1 MDLITQTQNHLP
13 YRCNMCQFGNSFP
26 LESVKYVV
34 QIIRS
39 GDIDEKKWKLIKEIC
54 CAIGTAANM
63 MDDNIP
69 DDLMGASASTIDE
82 ETLAKLDDFVA
93 SQENKELMQAIPWLA
108 IIKILLPILIQVFG
122 EEEVPRD

>member
-1 MDLITQTQNHLP
+1 
-13 YRCNMCQFGNSFP
+13 MCQFGDNFP

-39 GDIDEKKWKLIKEIC
+39 GEIEEKKWKLIKEIC
-54 CAIGTAANM
+54 CAVGTAANM
-63 MDDNIP
+63 MDDSVPN
-69 DDLMGASASTIDE
+69 DLMGSSSQQIDD
-82 ETLAKLDDFVA
+82 ETLAKLDDFIA